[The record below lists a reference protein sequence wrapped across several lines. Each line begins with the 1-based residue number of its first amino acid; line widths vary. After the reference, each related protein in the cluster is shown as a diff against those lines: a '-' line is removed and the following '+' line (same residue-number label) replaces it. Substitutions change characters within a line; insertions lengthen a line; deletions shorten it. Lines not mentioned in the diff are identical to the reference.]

1 MKKAISERVKILV
14 KQISGKITEEDGELL
29 PEYAIV
35 SNKNEIWCYSVPDKT
50 MIKVYTRSSVYI
62 LQEDYDERGRTLI
75 YTYHSQIV
83 LIEKEKL
90 QLIGYD

>member
-1 MKKAISERVKILV
+1 MKNAISERVKILV

-29 PEYAIV
+29 PEYTIK
-35 SNKNEIWCYSVPDKT
+35 SDKKELWCYSVSDKT
-50 MIKVYTRSSVYI
+50 MVKVYTRSPVYI
-62 LQEDYDERGRTLI
+62 LQENYDERDRTLI

>member
-1 MKKAISERVKILV
+1 MKKAVSERVKILV

-29 PEYAIV
+29 PEYIIKD
-35 SNKNEIWCYSVPDKT
+35 NKSEIWCYSVSDKT
-50 MIKVYTRSSVYI
+50 MIKVCTRSPVYV
-62 LQEDYDERGRTLI
+62 LQENYDEKDRTLI

-90 QLIGYD
+90 QLVGFD